1 MTANAACA
9 HLRRPPADCEETLS
23 AVGPEIV
30 RRLPPEQRR
39 AFRLTVADPDVVHV
53 ELDGDRAT
61 AGLAS
66 AAARPLADARRA
78 RARRRPL
85 ADRPARGAPVM
96 RSERGQ
102 TAAEYMGVLLLV
114 AVIIG
119 ALISAGIGGQIAK
132 AMNASVCKIADGAC
146 EAVGIGDGPKVTSER
161 ASGRPPAADRDG
173 DGVSNQRER
182 ELGTDP
188 ENTDTDADGLPDGE
202 EQRVGGDPNRADS
215 DDDGLPDA
223 QEAGAGLNLREAD
236 TDKDGLTDAEELA
249 AGTDPTEADGDG
261 EMGALRDGLTD
272 AEEIELGTDP
282 NAYDTDGDGYPD
294 GYEVEHG
301 DNPVDDERSTPQKLF
316 EDVVLDDPIGAVLP
330 GGAGAKGARKV
341 VDGLLSIGG
350 KTVRRIG
357 GAKTIKEAAEIRR
370 ERLKVLRDRLRD
382 GGDRAPTPPRQA
394 RSARQGGGAG
404 QTWLGQDRSR
414 PLPALREAVRQAQC
428 PPLPDPRRGLEA
440 HDPGRDVGRQPAV
453 PRPHDRTRRRDHP
466 RDARQEGAPHLGLLQ
481 GAGVHEVEGISRLRG
496 RQEAA
501 PTEEVTESLTALAD
515 QLEAAGFRRRETPP
529 DRENFGNQVIDFTK
543 GRLRVRLVLDRS
555 TWTIEVGDYDPDVW
569 RAALEGVDPREP
581 SPLDAQAEWVRANLD
596 TLRRAARDRS
606 TRRRLDEIATARAQH
621 WFG

>member
-1 MTANAACA
+1 M
-9 HLRRPPADCEETLS
+9 
-23 AVGPEIV
+23 
-30 RRLPPEQRR
+30 
-39 AFRLTVADPDVVHV
+39 
-53 ELDGDRAT
+53 
-61 AGLAS
+61 
-66 AAARPLADARRA
+66 
-78 RARRRPL
+78 
-85 ADRPARGAPVM
+85 
-96 RSERGQ
+96 
-102 TAAEYMGVLLLV
+102 
-114 AVIIG
+114 
-119 ALISAGIGGQIAK
+119 
-132 AMNASVCKIADGAC
+132 
-146 EAVGIGDGPKVTSER
+146 
-161 ASGRPPAADRDG
+161 
-173 DGVSNQRER
+173 
-182 ELGTDP
+182 
-188 ENTDTDADGLPDGE
+188 
-202 EQRVGGDPNRADS
+202 GGDPNRADS

-223 QEAGAGLNLREAD
+223 EEAGAGLNLREGD

-272 AEEIELGTDP
+272 AEEIKLGTDP

-341 VDGLLSIGG
+341 VDGLLSVGG

-370 ERLKVLRDRLRD
+370 ERLKVLRDRLRSRVRRD
-382 GGDRAPTPPRQA
+382 PPAKAVAPAKRGSGKTVLGRFPRYVKLSDQLNARHFQIPEEVWKRMTPDEMWAANQRF
-394 RSARQGGGAG
+394 
-404 QTWLGQDRSR
+404 L
-414 PLPALREAVRQAQC
+414 
-428 PPLPDPRRGLEA
+428 
-440 HDPGRDVGRQPAV
+440 
-453 PRPHDRTRRRDHP
+453 DRTI
-466 RDARQEGAPHLGLLQ
+466 ARGDEIILATPVKDVPPTSVFFKELQYMKSKGYRVSEG
-481 GAGVHEVEGISRLRG
+481 SKSS
-496 RQEAA
+496 
-501 PTEEVTESLTALAD
+501 PTEELTESLTALAD
-515 QLEAAGFRRRETPP
+515 QLEAAGFRRRESPP

-569 RAALEGVDPREP
+569 RAALEGVDPNEP

-596 TLRRAARDRS
+596 TLRRAACDRS